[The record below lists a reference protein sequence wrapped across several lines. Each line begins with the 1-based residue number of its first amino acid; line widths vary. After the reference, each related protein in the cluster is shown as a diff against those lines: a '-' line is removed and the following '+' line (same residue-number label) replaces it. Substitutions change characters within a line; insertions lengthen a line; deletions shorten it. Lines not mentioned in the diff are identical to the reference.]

1 MRRAPTRDRIRVPI
15 MVSDLPHEII
25 CNLSIDPLIAY
36 SLSLPEFCSI
46 CNWSEFHGFP
56 VAQPSQWQLYRFVKR

>member
-15 MVSDLPHEII
+15 MVSDLPRNNHEII

-36 SLSLPEFCSI
+36 SLSLSTRI
-46 CNWSEFHGFP
+46 
-56 VAQPSQWQLYRFVKR
+56 L